1 MEQEFQTEKK
11 ISVEK
16 GRQGLLKVI
25 FGRTTII
32 LLIILAQLVFLL
44 VSFYFLREN
53 VLYAHWMSQLLVAGI
68 VIHII
73 NKPGS
78 PEFKMAWIVP
88 ILVLPIF
95 GSLFYLF
102 FHLQSGGNI
111 LNRRI
116 HTLEQ
121 ASQSYLQTE
130 PALKEELQEKNVDV
144 ANLARYLENHGN
156 FPTFRNT
163 TVKYFPLGEDKF
175 EELKF
180 QLQKAKKFIFLE
192 YFIIEE
198 GIMWNAILDIL
209 KKKVAE
215 GVEVRL
221 MYDGTCTLALLP
233 PNYPKVMKE
242 AGIDCKVFAPIR
254 PALTTSQNNRDHR
267 KIVVID
273 GKTAFVGGVN
283 LADEYINKKIRYG
296 HWKDV
301 AIMLRGEAVRSF
313 TEMFL
318 QMWNTTT
325 RHTEVYY
332 NYLEYEGFLGA
343 YGAPG
348 YVIPY
353 GDNPFDREQV
363 GEMVYI
369 NMLSTAKKY
378 VHIMTPYL
386 ILSQEMLVALTFAA
400 KRGIDVKII
409 MPHIPDKLYA
419 FALAKTYYQQLI
431 EAGVEIYEYTP
442 GFVHAKVFV
451 VDDNRAVVGTINL
464 DFRSLYL
471 HFECGVYMYDVPQIA
486 DIEDDYEK
494 TLAKSQLI
502 TMEMCKK
509 EKLYIKFIGK
519 VLRLFAPLM

>member
-1 MEQEFQTEKK
+1 MDKEFQTEKK

-16 GRQGLLKVI
+16 GRQGLLKVV
-25 FGRTTII
+25 FGRTAIMV
-32 LLIILAQLVFLL
+32 LIILAQLLFLL
-44 VSFYFLREN
+44 VSFYVLRDR
-53 VLYAHWMSQLLVAGI
+53 VLYAYWMSQLMVAGI

-73 NKPGS
+73 NKGGS

-88 ILVLPIF
+88 ILVMPIF

-102 FHLQSGGNI
+102 FHLQVGGSI

-116 HTLEQ
+116 HSLEE
-121 ASQSYLQTE
+121 ASKSYLRTE
-130 PALKEELQEKNVDV
+130 KALKEKMTKEDPEL
-144 ANLARYLENHGN
+144 ANLVHYLENHGS
-156 FPTFRNT
+156 FPAFRNT

-175 EELKF
+175 AELKF

-192 YFIIEE
+192 YFIVEE
-198 GIMWNAILDIL
+198 GIFWDSILEVL
-209 KKKVAE
+209 KKKAAE

-221 MYDGTCTLALLP
+221 MYDGTCTLAMLP
-233 PNYPKVMKE
+233 PNYPSIMKKFR
-242 AGIDCKVFAPIR
+242 IDCKVFAPIR

-283 LADEYINKKIRYG
+283 LADEYINQKVRFG
-296 HWKDV
+296 HWKDTAV
-301 AIMLRGEAVRSF
+301 MLRGEAVRSF

-325 RHTEVYY
+325 RHAEEYS

-353 GDNPFDREQV
+353 GDNPFDNDQV

-369 NMLSTAKKY
+369 HMLNTARKY

-386 ILSQEMLVALTFAA
+386 ILSQEMIVALTFAA

-409 MPHIPDKLYA
+409 VPHIPDKMYA
-419 FALAKTYYQQLI
+419 FALAKTYYPQLL
-431 EAGVEIYEYTP
+431 EAGVKIYEYTP
-442 GFVHAKVFV
+442 GFMHAKMFV
-451 VDDNRAVVGTINL
+451 VDDKSAVVGTINL

-471 HFECGVYMYDVPQIA
+471 HFECAVYMYEVPQIA
-486 DIEDDYEK
+486 EIEADYQE
-494 TLAKSQLI
+494 TLAKSENI
-502 TMEMCKK
+502 TLEKCKK
-509 EKLYIKFIGK
+509 ERLRIKVLGK

>member
-1 MEQEFQTEKK
+1 MEREYQVEKK

-16 GRQGLLKVI
+16 GWRGLLKVI

-32 LLIILAQLVFLL
+32 ILIILAQLLFLL
-44 VSFYFLREN
+44 ASFYFLREN
-53 VLYAHWMSQLLVAGI
+53 VLYAYWTSQLMVAGI

-73 NKPGS
+73 NKAGS

-88 ILVLPIF
+88 ILVVPIF

-116 HTLEQ
+116 QSLGEASKDYLE
-121 ASQSYLQTE
+121 TE
-130 PALKEELQEKNVDV
+130 PALKEKVAKEAPELT
-144 ANLARYLENHGN
+144 NLVQYLENHGS

-175 EELKF
+175 YELKF

-198 GIMWNAILDIL
+198 GIFWDSILEIL

-233 PNYPKVMKE
+233 PHYPKMMKE
-242 AGIDCKVFAPIR
+242 LGIECKVFAPIR

-283 LADEYINKKIRYG
+283 LADEYINKKVRFG
-296 HWKDV
+296 HWKDTAV
-301 AIMLRGEAVRSF
+301 MIRGEAVRSF

-325 RHTEVYY
+325 KHAEDYS

-369 NMLSTAKKY
+369 NMLNTARDY

-400 KRGIDVKII
+400 RRGVDVKII

-419 FALAKTYYQQLI
+419 FALAKTYYKQLI
-431 EAGVEIYEYTP
+431 EAGVKIYEYTP

-451 VDDNRAVVGTINL
+451 SDDKAAVVGTINL

-471 HFECGVYMYDVPQIA
+471 HFECAVYMYGVPQIA
-486 DIEDDYEK
+486 DIEADYQATMAQSE
-494 TLAKSQLI
+494 LI
-502 TMEMCKK
+502 TLETCKK
-509 EKLYIKFIGK
+509 EKLRIKGLGK
-519 VLRLFAPLM
+519 VLKLFAPLM

>member
-1 MEQEFQTEKK
+1 MERKLRVEKK

-25 FGRTTII
+25 FGRTAII
-32 LLIILAQLVFLL
+32 ILIILAQLLFLL
-44 VSFYFLREN
+44 ASFYFLREH
-53 VLYAHWMSQLLVAGI
+53 VLYAYWLSQLMVAGI

-73 NKPGS
+73 SKAGS

-88 ILVLPIF
+88 ILVVPIF

-116 HTLEQ
+116 QSLTE
-121 ASQSYLQTE
+121 ASKSYLETE
-130 PALKEELQEKNVDV
+130 PALKEKLKKEDPER
-144 ANLARYLENHGN
+144 ANLVHYLENHGS
-156 FPTFRNT
+156 FPAFRNT

-175 EELKF
+175 EELRF

-198 GIMWNAILDIL
+198 GIFWDSILEVL
-209 KKKVAE
+209 KKKAAE

-233 PNYPKVMKE
+233 PNYPSVMRKF
-242 AGIDCKVFAPIR
+242 GIDCKVFAPIR

-283 LADEYINKKIRYG
+283 LADEYINKKVRFG
-296 HWKDV
+296 HWKDTAV
-301 AIMLRGEAVRSF
+301 MLRGEAVRSF

-325 RHTEVYY
+325 RHAEDYS
-332 NYLEYEGFLGA
+332 NYLEHEGFLGA

-353 GDNPFDREQV
+353 GDNPFDDDQV
-363 GEMVYI
+363 GEMVYLH
-369 NMLSTAKKY
+369 MLNTAHNY

-400 KRGIDVKII
+400 KRGVDVRII
-409 MPHIPDKLYA
+409 MPHIPDKMYA
-419 FALAKTYYQQLI
+419 FALAKTYYQQLLK
-431 EAGVEIYEYTP
+431 AGVKIYEYTP

-451 VDDNRAVVGTINL
+451 ADGNSAVVGTINL

-471 HFECGVYMYDVPQIA
+471 HFECAVYMHDVPQIA
-486 DIEDDYEK
+486 DIENDYQA
-494 TLAKSQLI
+494 TMAKSELI
-502 TMEMCKK
+502 TLEQCKK
-509 EKLYIKFIGK
+509 ERLYIKVIGK
-519 VLRLFAPLM
+519 SLRLFAPLM

>member
-1 MEQEFQTEKK
+1 MEHEYQVEKK

-32 LLIILAQLVFLL
+32 ILIILAQLLFLL
-44 VSFYFLREN
+44 ASFYFLQEY
-53 VLYAHWMSQLLVAGI
+53 VLYAYWMSQLMMTGI

-73 NKPGS
+73 NKAGS

-95 GSLFYLF
+95 GSLLYLF
-102 FHLQSGGNI
+102 FHLQAGGNI

-116 HTLEQ
+116 QTLEA
-121 ASQSYLQTE
+121 ASQNYLQTE
-130 PALKEELQEKNVDV
+130 PALKGKIKEEDPEL
-144 ANLARYLENHGN
+144 ANLTQYLENHGS

-163 TVKYFPLGEDKF
+163 TVKYFPSGEDKF

-198 GIMWNAILDIL
+198 GIFWDSILEVL

-233 PNYPKVMKE
+233 PSYPALMKSY
-242 AGIDCKVFAPIR
+242 GIACKVFAPIR

-273 GKTAFVGGVN
+273 SKTAFVGGVN
-283 LADEYINKKIRYG
+283 LADEYINKKARFG
-296 HWKDV
+296 HWKDTAV
-301 AIMLRGEAVRSF
+301 MLRGEAVRSF

-325 RHTEVYY
+325 RHAEDYS

-353 GDNPFDREQV
+353 GDNPFDRDQV

-369 NMLSTAKKY
+369 NMLNMARRY

-400 KRGIDVKII
+400 KRGVDVKII
-409 MPHIPDKLYA
+409 MPHIPDKVYA
-419 FALAKTYYQQLI
+419 FALAKTYYPQLI
-431 EAGVEIYEYTP
+431 EAGVQIYEYTP

-451 VDDNRAVVGTINL
+451 SDDHKAVVGTINL

-471 HFECGVYMYDVPQIA
+471 HFECAVYMHDVPQIK
-486 DIEDDYEK
+486 DIEADYQA
-494 TLAKSQLI
+494 TMAKSEMI
-502 TMEMCKK
+502 TLKTCKK
-509 EKLYIKFIGK
+509 EKLYIKALGK
-519 VLRLFAPLM
+519 MLRLFAPLM